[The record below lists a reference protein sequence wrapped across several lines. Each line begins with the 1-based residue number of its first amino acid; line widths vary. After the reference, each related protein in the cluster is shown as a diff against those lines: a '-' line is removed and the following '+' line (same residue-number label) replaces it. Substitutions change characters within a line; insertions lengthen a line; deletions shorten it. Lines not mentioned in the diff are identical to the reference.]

1 MLTFSI
7 PKLLQEANEVKM
19 AMEQIGEGLPSNI
32 SVSEMEGKISGL
44 TGIIASLDKVN
55 AERTQLINARNE
67 MAKTVSD
74 YIVFVRNSIKGNI
87 GADSSEYEM
96 VGGTRTSERKK
107 RKTKPKETT

>member
-44 TGIIASLDKVN
+44 EEIVASIDKVN
-55 AERTQLINARNE
+55 AEKTQLLNARNE

-74 YIVFVRNSIKGNI
+74 YIVFVRSSIKGNL

-96 VGGTRTSERKK
+96 VGGTRASERKRRRPK
-107 RKTKPKETT
+107 AKTE